1 MAVTEQGQTGTGTG
15 SGGESEQ
22 LRRAFEEGPSAFE
35 LLRGMRTRRVGLG
48 YRIDSGTTE
57 KHPVTGRE
65 MSQMKGPMEFVSQ
78 KEPVALTEV
87 EEALLAW
94 AACGL
99 NGIAAWDISLDGGFH
114 ELNEIAGRTASA
126 PGNSWAH
133 DLLIINDDGAFIYNP
148 GKNVTNTIEMA
159 LNGHAEAGRYDKVLE
174 WYRSGCTQIL
184 DERPDIDFMTRIP
197 GVHNATLMG
206 PYQYNINR
214 PGTSWMIP
222 ITDAG
227 KLNDAIINFHD
238 AWHMYMIDEWNGGR
252 PAGVEQWIGEGKL
265 ELGIP
270 IAAEEQLIFQVEM
283 YPAGIMVQNIKLA
296 CEALGLGHWNFCG
309 FNPDILFGAMP
320 DLTRGLGFQVE
331 PPNPKAPISTGQL
344 KVYGIEGVKTA
355 TYCPSPQYPTAESLV
370 DAWWESKYGEGRW
383 GDPGPKNLL
392 REAQGMGP
400 WKNDSYVD
408 GILNHPRHK
417 PEPWCKEATTAY
429 IQYCIDNFGQ
439 WPVTYNPM
447 QAHFGV
453 VVHHL
458 DTDFYDQH
466 YRPGYLHERHHNHFN
481 NWHGGRGPESLNGQ

>member
-1 MAVTEQGQTGTGTG
+1 MAVTEQGTGTDTG
-15 SGGESEQ
+15 SGNQSEQ
-22 LRRAFEEGPSAFE
+22 LRKAFEEGPTAFE

-65 MSQMKGPMEFVSQ
+65 MTQMEGPMKFVSE
-78 KEPVALTEV
+78 KSPYSLSEV

-159 LNGHAEAGRYDKVLE
+159 VNGHAEAGRYDKVIE

-184 DERPDIDFMTRIP
+184 DERPDIDYMTRIP
-197 GVHNATLMG
+197 GAHNATLMG

-214 PGTSWMIP
+214 PGTTWMIP

-252 PAGVEQWIGEGKL
+252 PAGVEEWIGEGKL
-265 ELGIP
+265 ELPIP

-283 YPAGIMVQNIKLA
+283 YPAGIMVQNIKMGA
-296 CEALGLGHWNFCG
+296 EA
-309 FNPDILFGAMP
+309 
-320 DLTRGLGFQVE
+320 
-331 PPNPKAPISTGQL
+331 
-344 KVYGIEGVKTA
+344 
-355 TYCPSPQYPTAESLV
+355 
-370 DAWWESKYGEGRW
+370 
-383 GDPGPKNLL
+383 
-392 REAQGMGP
+392 
-400 WKNDSYVD
+400 
-408 GILNHPRHK
+408 
-417 PEPWCKEATTAY
+417 
-429 IQYCIDNFGQ
+429 
-439 WPVTYNPM
+439 
-447 QAHFGV
+447 
-453 VVHHL
+453 
-458 DTDFYDQH
+458 
-466 YRPGYLHERHHNHFN
+466 
-481 NWHGGRGPESLNGQ
+481 

>member
-1 MAVTEQGQTGTGTG
+1 MAVVEQGQTGTG
-15 SGGESEQ
+15 SSNQSEQ
-22 LRRAFEEGPSAFE
+22 LRKAFEEGPTAFE
-35 LLRGMRTRRVGLG
+35 LLRNIRTRRVGLG

-65 MSQMKGPMEFVSQ
+65 MSQMEGPAKFVSR
-78 KEPVALTEV
+78 KKPVALTEV

-94 AACGL
+94 AACGP

-114 ELNEIAGRTASA
+114 ELVDLAGRTASA

-133 DLLIINDDGAFIYNP
+133 DLLIINDNGAFIYNP
-148 GKNVTNTIEMA
+148 GKGSKVIVEMA
-159 LNGHAEAGRYDKVLE
+159 ENGSNGAKGRYDKVLE
-174 WYRSGCTQIL
+174 WYRTGCTQIL
-184 DERPDIDFMTRIP
+184 DERPDIDYMTRIP

-214 PGTSWMIP
+214 PGTTWFIP

-227 KLNDAIINFHD
+227 KLNNAIVNFHD

-252 PAGVEQWIGEGKL
+252 PAGVAEWIGEGKL
-265 ELGIP
+265 ELPIP

-283 YPAGIMVQNIKLA
+283 YPAGIMVQNIKMG

-309 FNPDILFGAMP
+309 FNPDILFGALP
-320 DLTRGLGFQVE
+320 DLTRGLGFQIE

-355 TYCPSPQYPTAESLV
+355 TYCPSPQFPTPESLV
-370 DAWWESKYGEGRW
+370 ESWWEEKYGEGAW
-383 GDPGPKNLL
+383 GDKGPNNLMK
-392 REAQGMGP
+392 QGRGP
-400 WKNDSYVD
+400 WKDNLIDPIV
-408 GILNHPRHK
+408 NHERARPA
-417 PEPWCKEATTAY
+417 EWCKEATVAY
-429 IQYCIDNFGQ
+429 ISYCVENFGQ

-458 DTDFYDQH
+458 DTDFYDEY
-466 YRPGYLHERHHNHFN
+466 YREGYINQSHRDHLK
-481 NWHGGRGPESLNGQ
+481 NWHPGVQYEEED

>member
-1 MAVTEQGQTGTGTG
+1 MAVTEQGTGTGTG
-15 SGGESEQ
+15 SGNESEQ
-22 LRRAFEEGPSAFE
+22 LRRAFEEGPTAFE

-57 KHPVTGRE
+57 KHPVTGHE
-65 MSQMKGPMEFVSQ
+65 MQQMEGPCKFVSKKQ
-78 KEPVALTEV
+78 PVKISEV

-114 ELNEIAGRTASA
+114 ELVDIAGRTASA

-148 GKNVTNTIEMA
+148 GKNVQNTVEMA

-184 DERPDIDFMTRIP
+184 DERPDVDYMTRIP
-197 GVHNATLMG
+197 GAHNATLMG

-227 KLNDAIINFHD
+227 KLNNAIVNFHD

-252 PAGVEQWIGEGKL
+252 PCGVEQWIGEGKL
-265 ELGIP
+265 ELPIP

-283 YPAGIMVQNIKLA
+283 YPAGIMVQNIKMG

-320 DLTRGLGFQVE
+320 DLTRGLGFEVA
-331 PPNPKAPISTGQL
+331 PLNPKAPISTGQL

-355 TYCPSPQYPTAESLV
+355 TFCPSPQYPTAESLV
-370 DAWWESKYGEGRW
+370 DAWWEEKYGEGQW
-383 GDPGPKNLL
+383 GDRGPKNLL
-392 REAQGMGP
+392 RQAQGMGP
-400 WKNDSYVD
+400 WKSDEIVD
-408 GILNHPRHK
+408 KIVNHERARPAD
-417 PEPWCKEATTAY
+417 WCKEATVAY

-453 VVHHL
+453 IVHHL
-458 DTDFYDQH
+458 DTDYYDEY
-466 YRPGYLHERHHNHFN
+466 YRPGYINDRHRQHYD
-481 NWHGGRGPESLNGQ
+481 NWHGGRGPETNGA

>member
-1 MAVTEQGQTGTGTG
+1 MAVTEQGTGTDTG
-15 SGGESEQ
+15 SGGQSEQ
-22 LRRAFEEGPSAFE
+22 LRKAFEEGPSAFE

-65 MSQMKGPMEFVSQ
+65 MTQMEGPCKFISEKS
-78 KEPVALTEV
+78 PYALSEV

-133 DLLIINDDGAFIYNP
+133 DLLIINDNGAFIYNP
-148 GKNVTNTIEMA
+148 GKNVTNTVEMA
-159 LNGHAEAGRYDKVLE
+159 VNGHAEAGRYDKVIE

-184 DERPDIDFMTRIP
+184 DERPDIDYMTRIP
-197 GVHNATLMG
+197 GAHNATLMG

-214 PGTSWMIP
+214 PGTTWMIP

-265 ELGIP
+265 ELPIP

-283 YPAGIMVQNIKLA
+283 YPAGIMVQNIKMGA
-296 CEALGLGHWNFCG
+296 EALGLGHWNFCG

-320 DLTRGLGFQVE
+320 DLTRGLGFE
-331 PPNPKAPISTGQL
+331 IAPPNPKAPISTGQL

-355 TYCPSPQYPTAESLV
+355 TFCPSPQYPTAESLV
-370 DAWWESKYGEGRW
+370 EAWWESKYGEGRW
-383 GDPGPKNLL
+383 GDLGPKNLL

-400 WKNDSYVD
+400 WKNDSYIDKIV
-408 GILNHPRHK
+408 NHPRAR
-417 PEPWCKEATTAY
+417 PAEWCKEATIAY

-453 VVHHL
+453 IIHHL
-458 DTDFYDQH
+458 DTDYYDEH
-466 YRPGYLHERHHNHFN
+466 YRPGYILDRHRNHYN
-481 NWHGGRGPESLNGQ
+481 DWHGGRGPESLNGH